1 MQNVAG
7 RLQSFHRQISMKW
20 WRKVAMSGGAAL
32 GAAAVYNA
40 LVRRH
45 VSTLDNLI
53 GGEEGWFKWRG
64 HRVAY
69 TVRGQGPPILLV
81 HSLHAAAWS
90 YEWRANVDALSR
102 YHTIYTVDLL
112 GFGRSARPATRYTA
126 QLFLALLS
134 DFAARVIGVPC
145 TLAGSGLTAAYAT
158 VLGARDP
165 GRFPS
170 LVLIEPVGLVRLNDD
185 SSDAADSVSRVA
197 IGTPVF
203 GTAVFNTLVSDRSIR
218 QYLEEVYADNK
229 LVTDELVHV
238 YYEAA
243 HQPGAKHAP
252 AALMANQLNVD
263 VRSSLRRLAQ
273 PALLVW
279 GEQATV
285 TPVEELRAFKVLKPD
300 FEVAVL
306 HPAGDL
312 PHSERAEEFNQLVL
326 DFLHRAALNVTAE
339 RPIPK

>member
-1 MQNVAG
+1 MQ
-7 RLQSFHRQISMKW
+7 W
-20 WRKVAMSGGAAL
+20 WRKLLMSGGAAL

-45 VSTLDNLI
+45 VSTLDNLV

-90 YEWRANVDALSR
+90 YEWRANADALAR
-102 YHTIYTVDLL
+102 YHTVYTIDLL
-112 GFGRSARPATRYTA
+112 GFGRSDRPPIRYTSR
-126 QLFLALLS
+126 LYLTLLG
-134 DFAARVIGVPC
+134 DFQARVVGVPC
-145 TLAGSGLTAAYAT
+145 TLVGSGLTAAYAI

-170 LVLIEPVGLVRLNDD
+170 LVLIEPVGLLRLNDD
-185 SSDAADSVSRVA
+185 SAAAGDSVSRVA

-229 LVTDELVHV
+229 LVTDELVHT

-243 HQPGAKHAP
+243 HQPGAKYAP
-252 AALMANQLNVD
+252 AALMGGQLNVD
-263 VRSSLRRLAQ
+263 VRTSLRRLAQ

-285 TPVEELRAFKVLKPD
+285 TPVEEVRGFATVKPD
-300 FEVAVL
+300 FEVALL

-312 PHSERAEEFNQLVL
+312 PHNERAEEFNQLVL
-326 DFLHRAALNVTAE
+326 DFLERAALNVTAE
-339 RPIPK
+339 MRAEAPRSEKGRS

>member
-1 MQNVAG
+1 
-7 RLQSFHRQISMKW
+7 
-20 WRKVAMSGGAAL
+20 MSGGAAL
-32 GAAAVYNA
+32 GAAAIYNA

-69 TVRGQGPPILLV
+69 TVRGQGPPLLLV

-90 YEWRANVDALSR
+90 YEWRDNVEPLAR
-102 YHTIYTVDLL
+102 HHTVYTIDLL
-112 GFGRSARPATRYTA
+112 GFGRSDRPPIRYTSR
-126 QLFLALLS
+126 LYLALLG

-145 TLAGSGLTAAYAT
+145 TIVASALSAAYAI

-165 GRFPS
+165 GRFPT
-170 LVLIEPVGLVRLNDD
+170 LVLIGPVGLVRLNEDTGAASD
-185 SSDAADSVSRVA
+185 SMSRAA

-218 QYLEEVYADNK
+218 QYLEEAYADNA
-229 LVTDELVHV
+229 LVTAELVQV

-252 AALMANQLNVD
+252 AALMSNQLNVD
-263 VRSSLRRLAQ
+263 VRDSLRRLAQ
-273 PALLVW
+273 QALLVW
-279 GEQATV
+279 GEQAII
-285 TPVEELRAFKVLKPD
+285 TPVEEARAFKVLKPD
-300 FEVAVL
+300 FEVALL

-326 DFLHRAALNVTAE
+326 DFVHRAALNVTGE
-339 RPIPK
+339 RRIPTGEG